1 VTLRQAQGPAP
12 GGQGP
17 APGPQEAGSDAAPR
31 ARRTS
36 KEWSPATEQRLRV
49 IAPITV
55 GILFLALWQFLV
67 SVVGVSDYLLPS
79 PAAIIEQ
86 LVLFWPAILQATIT
100 TGTNALLGL
109 VVGTLAAILLAA
121 LAARWHAVDG
131 MSAPIVA
138 ALAVVPIVA
147 LAPVLNSMFGADSQ
161 FGRQAIAALAAFVPV
176 FLNTLRGLR
185 QTLPVHRDLM
195 RSYAASGSQEFRAVT
210 LPTAVPYL
218 MTGIRIASSLAVI
231 SALVAEYFGGPRGG
245 LGSSISTSA
254 ATSAY
259 ARAWAYV
266 AAAIALGLVFYLATA
281 LLERLVLRRI
291 PSSGAT

>member
-1 VTLRQAQGPAP
+1 MTAPAW
-12 GGQGP
+12 
-17 APGPQEAGSDAAPR
+17 
-31 ARRTS
+31 TS
-36 KEWSPATEQRLRV
+36 ATERRLRI
-49 IAPITV
+49 IAPIVV
-55 GILFLALWQFLV
+55 GLVGLGLWQFLV

-79 PAAIIEQ
+79 PAAIAEQ
-86 LVLFWPAILQATIT
+86 LVEFWPAILQASLVTA
-100 TGTNALLGL
+100 TNALIGL
-109 VVGTLAAILLAA
+109 VVGTLGAILLAA
-121 LAARWHAVDG
+121 LASRWHAVDG

-138 ALAVVPIVA
+138 SLAVVPIVA

-176 FLNTLRGLR
+176 FVNMLRGLR
-185 QTLPVHRDLM
+185 QTRPVHRDLM
-195 RSYAASGSQEFRAVT
+195 RSYAASGAQAFRTVT

-245 LGSSISTSA
+245 LGSAISTSA

-266 AAAIALGLVFYLATA
+266 VAAIAVGLLFYLATA
-281 LLERLVLRRI
+281 LLEYLVLRRI
-291 PSSGAT
+291 PTGAAR